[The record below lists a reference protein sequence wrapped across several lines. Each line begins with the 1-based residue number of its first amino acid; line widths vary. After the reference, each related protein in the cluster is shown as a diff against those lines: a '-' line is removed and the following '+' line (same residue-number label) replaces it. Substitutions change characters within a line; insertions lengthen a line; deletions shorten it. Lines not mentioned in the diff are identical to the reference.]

1 MYRILFV
8 HVWRNGYKSEWGFRL
23 KKIKQEER
31 LKKER
36 KSLRAEQENR
46 DEKERFETEWR
57 EREEGKTV
65 NKENVLKLTKNGIY
79 CFEKILQKE
88 ISARKSGNI

>member
-1 MYRILFV
+1 MSGRPWSDMLCI
-8 HVWRNGYKSEWGFRL
+8 GFYL
-23 KKIKQEER
+23 YMFGEMVISLSGVPVEKIKQEER

-65 NKENVLKLTKNGIY
+65 NKENVLKLTKM
-79 CFEKILQKE
+79 
-88 ISARKSGNI
+88 